1 MFLQVR
7 WQPLPVNAGA
17 RPLGLDGQLQ
27 GVGQLFLPFLV
38 RLPLPRCVSS
48 SVDRQNRLSL
58 LFQHLAVVS
67 VAVVV
72 ELEPSGEYW
81 RNKSYLQ
88 GSADRRS
95 KNEGLR
101 GFSKLFLSMIPVL
114 SAIAFHQVSVWIE
127 EDAPVVVDTGDPDGR
142 ARCLQARPKSQLLRL
157 LLVVVPHQEADVVA
171 LQNPGGQLSKSS
183 THLSCVHDPVVKVGR
198 ATSRDHQVGEAESH
212 CVVLPDEGRVSV
224 LLEVVL
230 RLLQPLGEDEAVEED
245 GKTSPGCSG
254 EHAQVLPCVASNL
267 ILTSA
272 PEQVEL

>member
-1 MFLQVR
+1 
-7 WQPLPVNAGA
+7 
-17 RPLGLDGQLQ
+17 
-27 GVGQLFLPFLV
+27 
-38 RLPLPRCVSS
+38 
-48 SVDRQNRLSL
+48 
-58 LFQHLAVVS
+58 
-67 VAVVV
+67 
-72 ELEPSGEYW
+72 
-81 RNKSYLQ
+81 
-88 GSADRRS
+88 
-95 KNEGLR
+95 
-101 GFSKLFLSMIPVL
+101 MIPVL

-142 ARCLQARPKSQLLRL
+142 ARCLQPRPKSQVLRL
-157 LLVVVPHQEADVVA
+157 LLVVVPHKEADVVA

-267 ILTSA
+267 ILASA